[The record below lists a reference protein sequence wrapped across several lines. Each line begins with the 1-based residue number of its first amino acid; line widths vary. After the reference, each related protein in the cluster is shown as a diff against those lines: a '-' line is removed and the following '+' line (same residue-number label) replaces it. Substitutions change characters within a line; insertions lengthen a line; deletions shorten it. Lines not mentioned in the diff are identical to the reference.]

1 MRAVSKNSISTA
13 FGPSSRSMRRKATF
27 SQSIFGG
34 NSGAAMSAP
43 SGGLTGWVG
52 CRSRTIA
59 ADQGELQVD
68 FFARLESLRE
78 RWNVLE
84 HPFYQRWSEGTLER
98 EELAFYAGE
107 YRHAVIALAEAV
119 DAAARACEPE
129 VRAQLAEHAA
139 EEAEHVELWD
149 GFATRWAPTSTARR
163 APRPSA
169 CRESWTA
176 GRDAL
181 ENLVAAFTIE
191 SGQPAIAR
199 TKLDGLVERYGFEEG
214 PATEYFSLHA
224 ELDHEHA
231 AQSRELIEERLADA
245 DLDRLLEV
253 AEGVLRGQLGAA
265 RRRASASTGS
275 D

>member
-1 MRAVSKNSISTA
+1 M
-13 FGPSSRSMRRKATF
+13 
-27 SQSIFGG
+27 
-34 NSGAAMSAP
+34 
-43 SGGLTGWVG
+43 
-52 CRSRTIA
+52 
-59 ADQGELQVD
+59 D
-68 FFARLESLRE
+68 FFARLESLRD

-119 DAAARACEPE
+119 DAASRACEPE
-129 VRAQLAEHAA
+129 VQAQLSEHAQ
-139 EEAEHVELWD
+139 EEVEHVALWD
-149 GFATRWAPTSTARR
+149 AFAGALDAKLDR
-163 APRPSA
+163 APREETVA
-169 CRESWTA
+169 CRESWTT

-231 AQSRELIEERLADA
+231 SQSRELIEERLADA
-245 DLDRLLEV
+245 DLERLLEV
-253 AEGVLRGQLGAA
+253 AEGVLRGNWELLDGCDRAA
-265 RRRASASTGS
+265 GRE
-275 D
+275 